1 MEGLLQDFH
10 LTDIIQLFEL
20 SQKTGVIEL
29 MPIGYQQQSNA
40 FNPAFPVGRIYFSAG
55 KITDAQLSMLRGE
68 DALFSL
74 FLWQAGTFR
83 FVEGVP
89 APMRTINQTNESL
102 LMEGVQR
109 IDDWESIL
117 KHVPT
122 LQMIVFCP
130 PQPPPNIQSIHL
142 SEAQWGFLQS
152 LHGYQTIAA
161 VARQCGISPFQAR
174 IIATKLLA
182 MGLIQ
187 RRSPTGAERYFEE
200 FVQATANEMGELAEP
215 LVEAIFN
222 QVGLP
227 PSQLGT
233 LHAVSPAYV
242 ARILSEVEAAAERY
256 IGRHRAQRLRERLT
270 PIAQPA

>member
-29 MPIGYQQQSNA
+29 MPIGYQQQGNA
-40 FNPAFPVGRIYFSAG
+40 SNPAFPVGRIYFSAG
-55 KITDAQLSMLRGE
+55 KIVDAQLSMLRGE

-89 APMRTINQTNESL
+89 ASTRTINQTNESL

-142 SEAQWGFLQS
+142 SEAQWRFLQS

-182 MGLIQ
+182 MELIQ
-187 RRSPTGAERYFEE
+187 RRSPTGAECYFEE
-200 FVQATANEMGELAEP
+200 FVQAAAKELGELAEP

-222 QVGLP
+222 QAGLP

-233 LHAVSPAYV
+233 LHAVSPAYI

-256 IGRHRAQRLRERLT
+256 IGQHRAQRLRERLA
-270 PIAQPA
+270 PIAQPV